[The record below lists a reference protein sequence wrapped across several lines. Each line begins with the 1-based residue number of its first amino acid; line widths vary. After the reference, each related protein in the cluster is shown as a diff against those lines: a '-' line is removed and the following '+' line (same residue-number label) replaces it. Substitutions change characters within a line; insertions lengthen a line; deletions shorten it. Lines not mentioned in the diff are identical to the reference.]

1 MKKLA
6 LVILMFFGLVFSAS
20 AKQKV
25 SFWKATTE
33 DEKENLLSFC
43 QVELTVLIYMGCDI
57 ITVGFTEDGY
67 LIVYEDYE

>member
-6 LVILMFFGLVFSAS
+6 LVLLMFFGLVFSAS

-33 DEKENLLSFC
+33 EEKEKLLSFC
-43 QVELTVLIYMGCDI
+43 QIEVAVIDSLY
-57 ITVGFTEDGY
+57 
-67 LIVYEDYE
+67 IVSSE